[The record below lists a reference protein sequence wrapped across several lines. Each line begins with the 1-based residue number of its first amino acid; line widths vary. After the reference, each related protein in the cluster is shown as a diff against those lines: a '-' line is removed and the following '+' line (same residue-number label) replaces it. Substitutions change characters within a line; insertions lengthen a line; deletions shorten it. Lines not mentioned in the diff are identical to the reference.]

1 LLAEWN
7 GPPQDLTKAQMTTGK
22 PPLLACPECDCLQR
36 EPALEPGA
44 CADCVRCG
52 TELYRE
58 KPHSIDHTLA
68 FLLAAAVL
76 FAFANA
82 FPLMEMDARG
92 LVSTT
97 TIAGTVRALH
107 AQGMTSVAA
116 LVFATAILFPAVELA
131 AMTYMLA
138 GLRLRIVPPGL
149 RIAFR
154 IVDAV
159 RPWGMA
165 EVFVLGA
172 LIAMVKLRDVAAVH
186 AGIALYATGAFV
198 FLLAAADASY
208 EPRAVWRRAREL
220 AA

>member
-1 LLAEWN
+1 
-7 GPPQDLTKAQMTTGK
+7 MTTRK
-22 PPLLACPECDCLQR
+22 PALLACPECDALQR
-36 EPALEPGA
+36 EPALAPGS

-52 TELYRE
+52 AELYRE
-58 KPHSIDHTLA
+58 KPHSLDHTLA

-82 FPLMEMDARG
+82 FPLMEIDARG
-92 LVSTT
+92 LVSATT
-97 TIAGTVRALH
+97 LAGTVRALSRD
-107 AQGMTSVAA
+107 GMPSVAA
-116 LVFATAILFPAVELA
+116 LVLATAILFPAIELA

-138 GLRLRIVPPGL
+138 GLRLRVLPPGL

-154 IVDAV
+154 IVNAV

-172 LIAMVKLRDVAAVH
+172 LIAMVKLRDVASVH
-186 AGIALYATGAFV
+186 PGVALYAAGAFV

-208 EPRAVWRRAREL
+208 EPRAIWRCAREL
-220 AA
+220 EA